1 MVYEILGPMF
11 FAETNDYL
19 AFTHEKHK
27 NVLILRMR
35 DVPAMD
41 ITGLE
46 SLAEAYK
53 TCQKKGIHL
62 LLSHVNEQPRH
73 VMEKAGFVEKL
84 GEENFCENID
94 VALAKAA
101 TFDN

>member
-46 SLAEAYK
+46 SLEEAYK
-53 TCQKKGIHL
+53 PEEGHPLTALPRERTATSCNGEGRFRREARRREL
-62 LLSHVNEQPRH
+62 L
-73 VMEKAGFVEKL
+73 
-84 GEENFCENID
+84 
-94 VALAKAA
+94 
-101 TFDN
+101 

>member
-1 MVYEILGPMF
+1 MPRNTMVYEILGPMF

-46 SLAEAYK
+46 SLEEAYK

-62 LLSHVNEQPRH
+62 LLSHVN
-73 VMEKAGFVEKL
+73 
-84 GEENFCENID
+84 
-94 VALAKAA
+94 
-101 TFDN
+101 